1 MPKGTDHPPV
11 SRSSRFRF
19 LLRPAIALTLAALHC
34 GPASAA
40 VAERVLGEQVDKMRP
55 RGNAFR
61 QIADALFSGDSGHP
75 ATEEQ
80 PQLQL
85 TGFPPRP
92 RPLIEL
98 GDKFLGNGNLRKGVR
113 LPTGAVWTPNFW
125 VYGNYRTA
133 VQTFDPG
140 AAPRSTEW
148 VNRLDLFGNLELS
161 PTERIVIGIRPLD
174 HKGDF
179 TGFNFEPSS
188 RRGFEEHFDETSFQ
202 PRTLFFEGEFGEI
215 FPGLDS
221 ADRRSLDYGLS
232 IGRQPLRLQDGLLLE
247 DSAIDLFAITRNAI
261 LPRGGSHLRMSALFG
276 WNEVDRANNL
286 EEQDAYLLGLD
297 SFLDLKRTTLEWDLL
312 YVLSQRQSDGV
323 YAGLGAVQRLG
334 KINTTFRVAQSIA
347 VEQENARVGT
357 GTLLFSELS
366 YTPAHTHDI
375 AYLNGFWGI
384 NEFTSA
390 VRDPFAGGPLGR
402 TGLTFAAVGIGRYG
416 SPLNN
421 GAANAAGGAIGYQ
434 MFLGEQR
441 RRQIIVEGG
450 GIAST
455 NGDANSAEAAAIRY
469 QQAFGR
475 RTVVV
480 LDAFGALL
488 EDSEE
493 SFGGRVEFLVK
504 F

>member
-1 MPKGTDHPPV
+1 MAKAIDHPLV
-11 SRSSRFRF
+11 SRAPRIRF
-19 LLRPAIALTLAALHC
+19 LPRLASALVLSLTLSGSVLH
-34 GPASAA
+34 
-40 VAERVLGEQVDKMRP
+40 AE
-55 RGNAFR
+55 
-61 QIADALFSGDSGHP
+61 P
-75 ATEEQ
+75 ATEEIA
-80 PQLQL
+80 QLQL

-98 GDKFLGNGNLRKGVR
+98 GDKFLSSGNLRKGFR

-125 VYGNYRTA
+125 VYGNFRTA
-133 VQTFDPG
+133 VQSFDPG
-140 AAPRSTEW
+140 AAARRTEW

-161 PTERIVIGIRPLD
+161 PTERVVVGIRPLD

-179 TGFNFEPSS
+179 TGFNFEPANL
-188 RRGFEEHFDETSFQ
+188 RGFEEDFDKNSFQ

-221 ADRRSLDYGLS
+221 GDHHSLDYGLS
-232 IGRQPLRLQDGLLLE
+232 VGRQPLRLQDGLLLE
-247 DSAIDLFAITRNAI
+247 DSALDLFAITRNAI

-276 WNEVDRANNL
+276 WNEVDRANNV

-297 SFLDLKRTTLEWDLL
+297 SFLDLKHSTIEWDLL
-312 YVLSQRQSDGV
+312 YVLSQNRSDGL
-323 YAGLGAVQRLG
+323 YGGLGAIQRLG
-334 KINTTFRVAQSIA
+334 KLNTTFRVAQSIA

-366 YTPAHTHDI
+366 YTPPHTHDI

-402 TGLTFAAVGIGRYG
+402 TGLTFAAVGLGHYG

-421 GAANAAGGAIGYQ
+421 SAANAAGGAIGYQ

-441 RRQIIVEGG
+441 RRQVILEGG
-450 GIAST
+450 GVAST
-455 NGDANSAEAAAIRY
+455 NGDANAAEAIAIRY
-469 QQAFGR
+469 QQAFGQ
-475 RTVVV
+475 RTVLV

-488 EDSEE
+488 EESPE
-493 SFGGRVEFLVK
+493 SFGGRVEFLIK